1 MRVWDNLS
9 EAELEEFEPRLKFE
23 RRLKYG
29 RFHLKLYT
37 MFQDL
42 RRTQLKFIK
51 FGLRAENFRM
61 VDIGINAW
69 SSLLDNLKINIIVQD
84 YLKSVWKT
92 IKFKLILNHLSNCSS
107 QSEKSGQPMREQKY
121 SHWRKQFFSF
131 KLFIETIKVQIWENC
146 VIMIKKNTRIFIYIY
161 TYRFH
166 PVGKWFKSRC
176 YDTTIETRLKLHSNA
191 WAYFGWAVK
200 LQDMVYSLNA
210 LFFDFTSLTNL

>member
-1 MRVWDNLS
+1 MGHFDGFKLYFEGLHTLYYHFFLDQLKTSPMRVWDNLS

-84 YLKSVWKT
+84 YPKSVWKT

-121 SHWRKQFFSF
+121 SHWRKQFTDIQGER
-131 KLFIETIKVQIWENC
+131 KRV
-146 VIMIKKNTRIFIYIY
+146 
-161 TYRFH
+161 
-166 PVGKWFKSRC
+166 
-176 YDTTIETRLKLHSNA
+176 D
-191 WAYFGWAVK
+191 
-200 LQDMVYSLNA
+200 
-210 LFFDFTSLTNL
+210 